1 MIMDIGEIRRQYKYA
16 EDRKKCV
23 AILADLN
30 DCSTSEI
37 LEIVHTERDEQE
49 EQPKPVEWHPTSE
62 QKVLM
67 DRLDELDAMIKPLE
81 DEYKRTAAELMR
93 ISAQNNKK

>member
-16 EDRKKCV
+16 KDRKKCV

-30 DCSTSEI
+30 DCSTGRI
-37 LEIVHTERDEQE
+37 LEIVHTERENQA
-49 EQPKPVEWHPTSE
+49 EQPKLTEWNPTSE
-62 QKVLM
+62 QKALM

-81 DEYKRTAAELMR
+81 DEYRRTAAELMR
-93 ISAQNNKK
+93 IREK